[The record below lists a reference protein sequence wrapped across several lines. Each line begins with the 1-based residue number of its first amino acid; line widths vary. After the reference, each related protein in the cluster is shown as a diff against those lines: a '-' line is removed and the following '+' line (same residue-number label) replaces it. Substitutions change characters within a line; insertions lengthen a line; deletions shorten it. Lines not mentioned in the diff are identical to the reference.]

1 MNSILTWWKRR
12 RLDRAQD
19 LIQSY
24 GLSVV
29 KFKDV
34 AGTRYLVNADGS
46 YSKLVMQKMRGS
58 R

>member
-1 MNSILTWWKRR
+1 MNAILTWWKRR

-29 KFKDV
+29 KLKDV

-46 YSKLVMQKMRGS
+46 FSKLAMPTRGA

>member
-1 MNSILTWWKRR
+1 MNAILTWWKRR

-46 YSKLVMQKMRGS
+46 YSKLSMPTRGA